1 MSSPAKKDRVQ
12 RAMTD
17 DGAFRVMTART
28 TETVREVLQAQ
39 GVKGQLGRA
48 LGELVTAAVL
58 YRETMAPTLR
68 VQIALKGAGESGT
81 LLADSHPDGWARG
94 LVQRKADAPPFE
106 LGEGA
111 MMQLMRSLPNG
122 ELHQGVVHVPE
133 RSISEAVMGYMRQ
146 SEQIETMARVATVF
160 EGDEVIAAGG
170 YLVQILPEAPDQE
183 GALLVMAQRLEDDFA
198 SIDERLAKTDADAHE
213 LMEEI
218 LYAMPHTQLGDS
230 GVRFD
235 CDCSR
240 ARVMGSLASLGRDD
254 IRSLVDDGEPLE
266 MSCDWCDTQYVIE
279 LPELQGLLSPS

>member
-1 MSSPAKKDRVQ
+1 M
-12 RAMTD
+12 
-17 DGAFRVMTART
+17 
-28 TETVREVLQAQ
+28 
-39 GVKGQLGRA
+39 
-48 LGELVTAAVL
+48 
-58 YRETMAPTLR
+58 
-68 VQIALKGAGESGT
+68 
-81 LLADSHPDGWARG
+81 
-94 LVQRKADAPPFE
+94 
-106 LGEGA
+106 
-111 MMQLMRSLPNG
+111 
-122 ELHQGVVHVPE
+122 
-133 RSISEAVMGYMRQ
+133 
-146 SEQIETMARVATVF
+146 
-160 EGDEVIAAGG
+160 GDEVIAAGG